1 MILALRFIRENTNR
15 NLRVPDVAAAAGF
28 SRRALQDLFKKYLNR
43 TPMEELS
50 RCRAERLAGLLA
62 RTNMT
67 IGEIAAASGFE
78 AGAHVA
84 RFFSRQI
91 GITPLAYRKK
101 CRVP

>member
-1 MILALRFIRENTNR
+1 
-15 NLRVPDVAAAAGF
+15 
-28 SRRALQDLFKKYLNR
+28 LQDLFKKYLNR